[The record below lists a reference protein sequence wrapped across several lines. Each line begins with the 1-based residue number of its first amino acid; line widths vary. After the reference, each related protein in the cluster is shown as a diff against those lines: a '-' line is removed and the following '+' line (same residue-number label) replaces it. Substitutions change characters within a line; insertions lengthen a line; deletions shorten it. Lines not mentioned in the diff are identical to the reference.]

1 MADGESMTVADVVA
15 KTMDGRLV
23 APYLCRRRLS
33 SAILGSMVEL
43 LDGWVV
49 RGRGRG
55 EGCGARGRPALSRS
69 TIRVASGSAT

>member
-1 MADGESMTVADVVA
+1 
-15 KTMDGRLV
+15 
-23 APYLCRRRLS
+23 
-33 SAILGSMVEL
+33 MVEL

-69 TIRVASGSAT
+69 TTLGLAPGPATWWLMGWSRWGKRCGRSVY